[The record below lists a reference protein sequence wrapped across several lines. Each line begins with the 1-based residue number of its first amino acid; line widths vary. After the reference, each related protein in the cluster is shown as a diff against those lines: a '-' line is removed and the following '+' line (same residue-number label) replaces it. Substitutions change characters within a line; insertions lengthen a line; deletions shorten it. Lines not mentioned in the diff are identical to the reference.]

1 MNNTSF
7 LDYLMLLK
15 QVKGVPP
22 DVKAVAINDI
32 SKIKKSRIHI
42 PDAIIRNS
50 FNRGEQETQRD
61 YEIKDNDPEDW
72 EDGEFGGPSWELSYS
87 NQAQKFFQDTEKDQK
102 QWSTKG
108 TVGNFPPTSE
118 PDEEIFI

>member
-15 QVKGVPP
+15 QVKAVPP

-32 SKIKKSRIHI
+32 NKIKKSRIHI
-42 PDAIIRNS
+42 PDATIRNS
-50 FNRGEQETQRD
+50 FNRWEQETQRD
-61 YEIKDNDPEDW
+61 YEIKDNDPED
-72 EDGEFGGPSWELSYS
+72 GEFGGPNWELSYT
-87 NQAQKFFQDTEKDQK
+87 NQAQKFFQDAEKEQK
-102 QWSTKG
+102 QFSTKG
-108 TVGNFPPTSE
+108 TVGYFPPTSE